1 MPPRPHTAAALK
13 AAAPLALPL
22 PALAALVMFLARPL
36 LALALL
42 LAVGI
47 ASYLQRDK
55 IQRKVADVWW
65 TFVKHT
71 HEDAATRLVVA
82 DPAALREPDGKV
94 CLVLIRDASGG
105 GPWTHLAH
113 CALHADVF
121 DAPPEPHGVPLY
133 QTALLAP
140 ATFRRRRGALDAV
153 AADLFAGRAGS
164 LVARKGDLPSLA
176 AIAASTGC
184 RVVAAASLATPRG
197 AVHALGA
204 PFAGRPTTAAALGGA
219 LDAAEALARRVA

>member
-1 MPPRPHTAAALK
+1 
-13 AAAPLALPL
+13 
-22 PALAALVMFLARPL
+22 
-36 LALALL
+36 
-42 LAVGI
+42 
-47 ASYLQRDK
+47 
-55 IQRKVADVWW
+55 
-65 TFVKHT
+65 
-71 HEDAATRLVVA
+71 
-82 DPAALREPDGKV
+82 
-94 CLVLIRDASGG
+94 
-105 GPWTHLAH
+105 
-113 CALHADVF
+113 
-121 DAPPEPHGVPLY
+121 LY